1 VQDPNVLLAILGKM
15 AQKPNVQ
22 FDKLYQKLYNKELWL
37 MAYESIAAKQGN
49 MTAGVDGKTIDGVGW
64 ELIETMIAD
73 LKTSRYKPS
82 PVRRKYIEKGNGK
95 LRPLGIPSFQ
105 DKLLQTVIKLVLE
118 AIYEPLFS
126 ENSHGFRPE
135 RSCHTA
141 LQQVKKMQ
149 GIRWWVEGDIKG
161 FYDNL
166 NHETLINILSQRIT
180 DRRFLHLIHQL
191 LRAGYME
198 DWQHHR
204 TYSGTPQG
212 GNLSPLL
219 SNIYLNELDHW
230 MESKIADFNK
240 GKKKKETSEYRH
252 IRRLKHKAK
261 RQGQETGDWSEYKAR
276 ADQLMRTT
284 CTDPQDPNFRRMVYQ
299 RYADD
304 FLVGIIGSKE
314 DAKTVKAQLTE
325 FLREKLQLE
334 LSAEKTLITNAKNR
348 VRFLGYDIKRW
359 NSHKRLR
366 YHTKQGVMTK
376 RTCTYHL
383 ALLMPKDKCQQFCK
397 KYGTTSN
404 WKARPRS
411 EMLWQSE
418 LEILMTFNAEVR
430 GFLNYYSLADNFTE
444 IGSSILWLTTG
455 SFLRTLACKRQSTN
469 RKVAQSL
476 KQGPNQFS
484 LSLELGDGEMREYQ
498 LVSSTK
504 HIHKAHITWEV
515 DQKPNTMMYR
525 ARTELGQRLK
535 ANQCEW
541 CGTNEGQME
550 VHHVR
555 KLSNLKGKAD
565 WERYMIGR
573 QRKTIVMCRKCHQA
587 LHTGKLPPKE
597 KAKRKSES
605 RMQ

>member
-1 VQDPNVLLAILGKM
+1 MQDPNVLLAILGKM
-15 AQKPNVQ
+15 AEKPNIQ

-49 MTAGVDGKTIDGVGW
+49 MTAGVDGETIDGMGQ
-64 ELIETMIAD
+64 ELIEAMITD
-73 LKTSRYKPS
+73 LKMSRYKAT
-82 PVRRKYIEKGNGK
+82 PVRREYIEKANGK
-95 LRPLGIPSFQ
+95 LRPLGIPSFR

-118 AIYEPLFS
+118 AIYEPQFS

-161 FYDNL
+161 FFDNL

-180 DRRFLHLIHQL
+180 DRRFLHLIQQFL
-191 LRAGYME
+191 QAGYIE
-198 DWQHHR
+198 NWKYHQ

-219 SNIYLNELDHW
+219 SNIYLNELDNW
-230 MESKIADFNK
+230 MENKMADFNRGEK
-240 GKKKKETSEYRH
+240 RKETSEYRH
-252 IRRLKHKAK
+252 IRKLKEKAK
-261 RQGQETGDWSEYKAR
+261 RHGQKTGDWSEYKAK
-276 ADQLMRTT
+276 ADQMMRTT
-284 CTDPQDPNFRRMVYQ
+284 YADPQDPNFRRMVYL

-314 DAKTVKAQLTE
+314 DATTTKALLTE
-325 FLREKLQLE
+325 FLKDKLQLE
-334 LSAEKTLITNAKNR
+334 LSTEKTLITNAKDR

-366 YHTKQGVMTK
+366 YHTKQEVITK
-376 RTCTYHL
+376 RTCTYQL
-383 ALLMPKDKCQQFCK
+383 ALLMPKDKCQQFCQ

-404 WKARPRS
+404 WKARPRW

-444 IGSSILWLTTG
+444 IGSPILWLSTG
-455 SFLRTLACKRQSTN
+455 SFLRTVARKRQSTN

-476 KQGPNQFS
+476 KRGPNEFV
-484 LSLELGDGEMREYQ
+484 LSLELRDGQVKEYR

-504 HIHKAHITWEV
+504 HIHKSRVSWEV
-515 DQKPNTMMYR
+515 DQIPNTMMYR

-541 CGTNEGQME
+541 CETNEGHME

-555 KLSNLKGKAD
+555 KLSDLKGKTI
-565 WERYMIGR
+565 WEQHMIGR
-573 QRKTIVMCRKCHQA
+573 QRKTMVMCRICHRA
-587 LHTGKLPPKE
+587 LHAGKLPSKE
-597 KAKRKSES
+597 SAKRKLES

>member
-1 VQDPNVLLAILGKM
+1 VQDPNVLFAILGKM

-22 FDKLYQKLYNKELWL
+22 FDKLYQKLYNRELWL
-37 MAYESIAAKQGN
+37 MAYESIAPKQGN
-49 MTAGVDGKTIDGVGW
+49 MTAGVDSETIDGAGW
-64 ELIETMIAD
+64 KLIETMIAD
-73 LKTSRYKPS
+73 LKTSRYKPR
-82 PVRRKYIEKGNGK
+82 PVRREYIEKANGK
-95 LRPLGIPSFQ
+95 LRPLGIPSFR
-105 DKLLQTVIKLVLE
+105 DKLLQTVVKLILE
-118 AIYEPLFS
+118 TIYEPLFS

-135 RSCHTA
+135 KSCHTA

-161 FYDNL
+161 FFDNL

-180 DRRFLHLIHQL
+180 DRRFLHLIHQF
-191 LRAGYME
+191 LRAGYIE
-198 DWQHHR
+198 NWKYHR

-219 SNIYLNELDHW
+219 SNIYLNELDKW
-230 MESKIADFNK
+230 MENKIADFNR
-240 GKKKKETSEYRH
+240 GKKRKATSEYRRT
-252 IRRLKHKAK
+252 RRLKQKAK
-261 RQGQETGDWSEYKAR
+261 RHGQETGDWSEYKAKS
-276 ADQLMRTT
+276 DQLMRTT
-284 CTDPQDPNFRRMVYQ
+284 YADPQDPNFRRMVYS

-304 FLVGIIGSKE
+304 LLIGIIGDKE
-314 DAKTVKAQLTE
+314 DARTTKAQLTE
-325 FLREKLQLE
+325 FLYNQLQLE
-334 LSAEKTLITNAKNR
+334 LSTEKTLITNAKDR

-366 YHTKQGVMTK
+366 YHSKQGVITK
-376 RTCTYHL
+376 RTCTYQL
-383 ALLMPKDKCQQFCK
+383 ALLIPKDKCQQFCK

-404 WKARPRS
+404 WKARPRWK
-411 EMLWQSE
+411 MLWQSE

-444 IGSSILWLTTG
+444 IGSSILWLSTG
-455 SFLRTLACKRQSTN
+455 SFLRTLACKHKSTN
-469 RKVAQSL
+469 RNVAQSL
-476 KQGPNQFS
+476 KRGANEFA
-484 LSLELGDGEMREYQ
+484 LSLEIEDGQKKEYQ

-504 HIHKAHITWEV
+504 HINPTHIIWDV

-541 CGTNEGQME
+541 CGTNEGYME

-555 KLSNLKGKAD
+555 KLSNLKGKAI
-565 WERYMIGR
+565 WEKHMIGR
-573 QRKTIVMCRKCHQA
+573 QRKTIVMCRKCHKA
-587 LHTGKLPPKE
+587 LHAGKLPSKE
-597 KAKRKSES
+597 DAKRELES